1 MTFKKLLFVCMGNS
15 CSSPMA
21 ETIMQTLMVKTSLYW
36 EVDSAALRTWNIG
49 RRPHKLC
56 LKVLR
61 EHGLRSDHFCRL
73 LTVQDFYYF
82 DYIIAMNEHIF
93 KELLLWADANR
104 ILHTSHVIMLGAYG
118 KNGKSV
124 SIIDLSPARKLKAFR
139 NAYYQIK
146 DCCKELILGEQVS
159 IVRYDVPSTDDD
171 DKEQAYQGKNMSHGD
186 STEGPDSPYSL
197 AAPCQ
202 KSSSK
207 NSLSPCSVCSIGMP
221 QSNRKKLCH
230 KCGQKFLAQL

>member
-56 LKVLR
+56 LRVLR
-61 EHGLRSDHFCRL
+61 EHGLRSDHYCRL

-82 DYIIAMNEHIF
+82 DYIIAMNEHIY
-93 KELLLWADANR
+93 KELLLWADANH

-146 DCCKELILGEQVS
+146 DCCKELILGEQVR

-171 DKEQAYQGKNMSHGD
+171 DEEKMFQLNNISHED
-186 STEGPDSPYSL
+186 FSERHYSL
-197 AAPCQ
+197 FPECR
-202 KSSSK
+202 KGTSK
-207 NSLSPCSVCSIGMP
+207 PTHSLCSVCSKCKP
-221 QSNRKKLCH
+221 NSNGQKLCH
-230 KCGQKFLAQL
+230 KCGKKFLAQL